1 MFQIEM
7 NRDHKS
13 NTFLIYLILIGYI
26 LGCDSKKESESRRE
40 ISLPTN
46 LEVIEIDSTRQ
57 FEESWFD
64 KRFKV
69 VVFIKNAGPHSTLNL
84 DWEHAISEFQQ
95 ISFLF
100 FVSEKDSTKL
110 VNHLKEVGFQHPVI
124 YDPNEEFRKLNVR
137 ERELTFISYLVK
149 DGRIVGLGN
158 PSIPDFK
165 AVLTELTK

>member
-7 NRDHKS
+7 NRVHKA
-13 NTFLIYLILIGYI
+13 NTFLIYLILIGCI
-26 LGCDSKKESESRRE
+26 LGCDNKKERESRRE

-46 LEVIEIDSTRQ
+46 LEVIEIDSIRK

-64 KRFKV
+64 NRFKV
-69 VVFIKNAGPHSTLNL
+69 VVFIKNAGPYSTLNL
-84 DWEHAISEFQQ
+84 DWEHAISEFPQ

-110 VNHLKEVGFQHPVI
+110 VNHLQEVGFYYPVI

-137 ERELTFISYLVK
+137 ERELIFISYLVK
-149 DGRIVGLGN
+149 DDRIVGLGN

-165 AVLTELTK
+165 TVLAELMK